1 MCFAGSTE
9 ANTSLQIVHYK
20 LPGHDEGVRIIR
32 KKDGQVVLDHTMI
45 YHILQSVN
53 WKFGHCSEKVTDD
66 VCGKYIGVK
75 LFLCDNLISKCTMC
89 QLSKSKKQ
97 LKEATNLIIYFYNIQ
112 QNSCNF

>member
-9 ANTSLQIVHYK
+9 ANTSLQIVHHK
-20 LPGHDEGVRIIR
+20 LSVHDKGVRIIR

-53 WKFGHCSEKVTDD
+53 WKFGYHFEKVTYD
-66 VCGKYIGVK
+66 VCGKYFGVK

-89 QLSKSKKQ
+89 QLSK
-97 LKEATNLIIYFYNIQ
+97 A
-112 QNSCNF
+112 